1 MIEGH
6 VLASFASLFIH
17 RAVCSAGLTALPVTR
32 WASIACTFVILDMK
46 ILEHDGSVKRKFN
59 SKNPD
64 SLAPLCIEK
73 HHVNPNLKP
82 NTKETNSSYKKWA
95 WFRK

>member
-6 VLASFASLFIH
+6 VLSSFASLFIP

-46 ILEHDGSVKRKFN
+46 ICKHDGLVKKKIQQ
-59 SKNPD
+59 KNPD
-64 SLAPLCIEK
+64 SLAPLCIEN
-73 HHVNPNLKP
+73 HHVNPNLKS

>member
-1 MIEGH
+1 
-6 VLASFASLFIH
+6 
-17 RAVCSAGLTALPVTR
+17 
-32 WASIACTFVILDMK
+32 MK
-46 ILEHDGSVKRKFN
+46 ICEHDGLVKKKIQQ
-59 SKNPD
+59 KNPD

-73 HHVNPNLKP
+73 HHVNPNLKS